1 MNLEQAIGQL
11 LYQHDCVI
19 VPGFGGFITKSVP
32 AYISNATQ
40 MFVPPS
46 KKISFNAQL
55 SENDGLL
62 ANFISKKLGC
72 EYNEALAAIQGT
84 VALWKDTLDEDHPL
98 KIDEIGRFYY
108 DKEKNLQFKPKVDA
122 NFEWDTFGLPVF
134 RAPILESESTFQRM
148 NRTATPREV
157 VHPRPWSWT
166 RIAAVMLPV
175 LGLLAIGS
183 LKSDLYQN
191 TNFNVSGLWSSF
203 TSFFEEGS
211 PAKINNESRHQAADG
226 VIAITGVQD
235 ELDAMAEPQEAIA
248 AGEIM
253 EQEIDN
259 KVDLPIDAAPNDANS
274 IASDNATIAETKLPF
289 QIVVGSFSNRENAQ
303 KFVNDLVQSGKNA
316 FILEG
321 AGLVKVSCGGF
332 ANRHEAAAA
341 IQEIKATTATGA
353 WILAK

>member
-84 VALWKDTLDEDHPL
+84 VDLWKETLDEEHPL
-98 KIDEIGRFYY
+98 KIDDIGRFYY

-122 NFEWDTFGLPVF
+122 NFEWETFGLPVF

-157 VHPRPWSWT
+157 VRTRPWSWM
-166 RIAAVMLPV
+166 RIAAVLLPV
-175 LGLLAIGS
+175 LGLLTIGS

-191 TNFNVSGLWSSF
+191 NNLNVAGLWSSL
-203 TSFFEEGS
+203 TSFVEEAS
-211 PAKINNESRHQAADG
+211 PAANTDESTNQEEIEV
-226 VIAITGVQD
+226 VIITGAQD
-235 ELDAMAEPQEAIA
+235 ELDAMAKPQALSVA
-248 AGEIM
+248 
-253 EQEIDN
+253 
-259 KVDLPIDAAPNDANS
+259 VDTAEDEFVDTPSVIESSDAKTLVLENTTVDVAQ
-274 IASDNATIAETKLPF
+274 LPF

-303 KFVNDLVQSGKNA
+303 KFVNDLEQSGKRA

-321 AGLVKVSCGGF
+321 SGLVKVSCGGF
-332 ANRHEAAAA
+332 TTRHEAAAA
-341 IQEIKATTATGA
+341 VQDIKATTASGA